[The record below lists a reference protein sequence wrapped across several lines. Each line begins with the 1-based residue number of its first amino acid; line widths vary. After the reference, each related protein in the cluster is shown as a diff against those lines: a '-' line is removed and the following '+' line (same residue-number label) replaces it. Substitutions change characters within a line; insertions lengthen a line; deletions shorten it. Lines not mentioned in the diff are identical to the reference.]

1 MVHMT
6 STPPRWAVSAAH
18 LCALVTLPTG
28 IWRLLLATG
37 HTVGY
42 TDAGYAAMDFTG
54 WGAGYVLGLSVLSEA
69 VALLT
74 LGLVRPWG
82 EVLPRWLPRLG
93 GRSLPRLAVVVPAA
107 LGALVL
113 TVLWTPLVAWWAL
126 PHPDLTANG
135 SAVVGLLYL
144 PLVAWGP
151 LLGAVTVSYHRRR
164 VGGRQAAA
172 SPITP

>member
-6 STPPRWAVSAAH
+6 STPPRWAVRAAH

-37 HTVGY
+37 HTAGY

-54 WGAGYVLGLSVLSEA
+54 WGAGYVLGLSVVSEA

-82 EVLPRWLPRLG
+82 EVLPRWVPLLG
-93 GRSLPRLAVVVPAA
+93 GRPLPRLAVVVPAA

-126 PHPDLTANG
+126 PHPDLTAHG
-135 SAVVGLLYL
+135 SVVVGLLYL

-164 VGGRQAAA
+164 VSGRQP
-172 SPITP
+172 SPSIITP